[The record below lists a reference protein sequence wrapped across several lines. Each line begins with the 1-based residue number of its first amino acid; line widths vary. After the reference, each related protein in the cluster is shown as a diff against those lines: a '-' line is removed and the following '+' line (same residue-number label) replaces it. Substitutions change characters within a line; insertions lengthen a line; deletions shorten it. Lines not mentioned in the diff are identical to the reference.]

1 MSELSL
7 LATRLQALADPVR
20 LALLRLIT
28 TSPRTAT
35 QCIAATGLSQPR
47 VARHL
52 RILVDQGF
60 LRSRRQGR
68 FVVYT
73 PVVEV
78 ATAGVVQAV
87 LALLADAPSGAAPL
101 TAAPSTSRSTPPP
114 PQPAPRVP
122 EAGTMGREPDEAPAR
137 PMEDFLL

>member
-1 MSELSL
+1 MSELDF

-28 TSPRTAT
+28 AAPRTAT
-35 QCIAATGLSQPR
+35 ECIAATGLTQPR

-73 PVVEV
+73 PAVEV
-78 ATAGVVQAV
+78 ATAGVVRAV
-87 LALLADAPSGAAPL
+87 LTLLAEAPSGAAPL
-101 TAAPSTSRSTPPP
+101 SAAPATSRSAPPQR
-114 PQPAPRVP
+114 QPAPRVQEP
-122 EAGTMGREPDEAPAR
+122 EPAGREPDEAPAR